1 MTDEKLVN
9 ELRHCGE
16 VLIRL
21 AEAMAGEEN
30 TPAEGNNA
38 PTFEEIRCAMALKIQ
53 EGHSEEIKGLLSK
66 YGGVKLSDI
75 NAADYV
81 AFMQDVEAI

>member
-1 MTDEKLVN
+1 MIDEKLVN

-16 VLIRL
+16 VLIKL
-21 AEAMAGEEN
+21 AEAMGGEDNTPVEEN
-30 TPAEGNNA
+30 KA
-38 PTFEEIRCAMALKIQ
+38 PTFEEIRGAMALKIQ
-53 EGHSEEIKGLLSK
+53 EGHSDEIKGLLTK

-75 NAADYV
+75 NASDYV